1 MKENNND
8 METYSNVSTE
18 LYQIRTRTYQGRK
31 QIIVPVVMMV
41 EGVHNGSHGPLLHT
55 AEELGKIPASWNGI
69 PVMIGHPQV
78 DEINVSANSPDVLE
92 RSVGRVFNTHMEDKK
107 LKAEVWLDEQK
118 LTAVSP
124 LALAYINSGRH
135 LEVSVG
141 VFTDEEPTTGVYNE
155 NEQYIAVA
163 RNHRPDHLAL
173 LPGESGAC
181 GWSDGCGI
189 RNNKSK
195 EKEET
200 NDMNEELKEEVLD
213 NLKSGIENEQD
224 SLEKIEES
232 QVELN
237 SSNVKS
243 NRMIRLDK
251 QEKGELSMAENQ
263 DKPCCLEKVVE
274 LIANKLTK
282 YTEADREWLLTLGA
296 EKLELLTPVEPEPVK
311 QPQVD
316 LTGYVRKDS
325 LKTVDDYIALAPK
338 EVGEMLKSGLQL
350 NQERRAT
357 LIQSILSNSAEGAWT
372 EDELKGQTM
381 DMLEKLNRQF
391 PQVNYVGQSVG
402 SNLSANRTTIAPM
415 LPDDVK

>member
-1 MKENNND
+1 
-8 METYSNVSTE
+8 
-18 LYQIRTRTYQGRK
+18 
-31 QIIVPVVMMV
+31 MMV

-78 DEINVSANSPDVLE
+78 DELNVSANSPDILE
-92 RSVGRVFNTHMEDKK
+92 RSVGRVFHTHMEDKK
-107 LKAEVWLDEQK
+107 LKAEVWLDEQT

-141 VFTDEEPTTGVYNE
+141 VFTDEEPTTGLYNE
-155 NEQYIAVA
+155 TEQYVAVA

-173 LPGESGAC
+173 LPGEQGAC
-181 GWSDGCGI
+181 GWGDGCGI

-200 NDMNEELKEEVLD
+200 NDMNEESVKNDLD
-213 NLKSGIENEQD
+213 DLKSDIENEQD
-224 SLEKIEES
+224 SLEKVEEN

-251 QEKGELSMAENQ
+251 KGDLSMAENSEQ
-263 DKPCCLEKVVE
+263 KPCCLEKVVS

-282 YTEADREWLLTLGA
+282 YTEADREWLLTLGE
-296 EKLELLTPVEPEPVK
+296 EKLELMTPVEPEPVK

-316 LTGYVRKDS
+316 LTGYVRRDS
-325 LKTVDDYIALAPK
+325 LKTVDDYIALAPR

-357 LIQSILSNSAEGAWT
+357 LIQSIIANSVEGVWT

-381 DMLEKLNRQF
+381 DMLEKLSRQF
-391 PQVNYVGQSVG
+391 PQANYVGQSAG
-402 SNLSANRTTIAPM
+402 SNFSANKSTVAPM